1 MIARSIGL
9 TRPGAGVNVTLT
21 QLSHTRRL
29 AAVWGPTALVIAF
42 GAIAY
47 WGTAREQHSR
57 MAVAESYRVVEELQL
72 LLTRLVDAETGQR
85 GYLLTDRV
93 SYLEPF
99 TRAKSDV
106 LHHLTKLRALTA
118 DSPAEHARLDSL
130 AIVVGAKFEELDETI
145 AMRQARPDEALAVVR
160 TDRGLRTMARAR
172 ELAAAIRRE
181 ELLQLTARS
190 DRETRNSLLLS
201 AIVIIGSLLAA
212 AVSGLMSG
220 ILDRY
225 TVSQE
230 RVARELEEANDQL
243 QAQQAELELQN
254 EQLQDQTAEL
264 EAQAE
269 ELQSQHEQLADL
281 MRQLEIRTE
290 AAEAAN
296 QAKSSFL
303 AAMSHDLRT
312 PLNAIIGYVDLIAL
326 GLRGEVTAGQARDL
340 ERIRTSGRRLLA
352 LINDILNFARL
363 EAGKVEIALQPVHLD
378 AALRQME
385 SSVLPQLNA
394 RQLSYRYSGCAPDLL
409 VQADPD
415 RMEQVLLNLV
425 SNAIKFTPP
434 GGEISID
441 IEEADDVRVHVRD
454 TGVGIS
460 PTDLPRIFE
469 PFIQVGARRV
479 DNGDRGVGLGLAISR
494 DLARAMGGDLMAE
507 SAPGIGSRFTLRLRR
522 STPTTALDQAA

>member
-1 MIARSIGL
+1 
-9 TRPGAGVNVTLT
+9 
-21 QLSHTRRL
+21 
-29 AAVWGPTALVIAF
+29 
-42 GAIAY
+42 
-47 WGTAREQHSR
+47 
-57 MAVAESYRVVEELQL
+57 
-72 LLTRLVDAETGQR
+72 
-85 GYLLTDRV
+85 
-93 SYLEPF
+93 
-99 TRAKSDV
+99 
-106 LHHLTKLRALTA
+106 
-118 DSPAEHARLDSL
+118 
-130 AIVVGAKFEELDETI
+130 
-145 AMRQARPDEALAVVR
+145 
-160 TDRGLRTMARAR
+160 
-172 ELAAAIRRE
+172 
-181 ELLQLTARS
+181 
-190 DRETRNSLLLS
+190 
-201 AIVIIGSLLAA
+201 LLAA

-312 PLNAIIGYVDLIAL
+312 PLNAIIGYVDLIAI